1 MTSGKAE
8 VCPPTGVVPEG
19 HKTTMAYFVYF
30 LKSLQNGDIY
40 VGSTDDVRKRVARH
54 NAGKVKSTK
63 GYRPW
68 RLLKYLEYASRS
80 EAMKAEL
87 FYKTG
92 QQKEILR
99 KEYNSAA

>member
-1 MTSGKAE
+1 MD
-8 VCPPTGVVPEG
+8 
-19 HKTTMAYFVYF
+19 YFVYF
-30 LKSLQNGDIY
+30 LKSEKNGNIY
-40 VGSTDDVRKRVARH
+40 VGSTTDVSKRVATH

-68 RLLKYLEYASRS
+68 RLLKYLRYASRS
-80 EAMKAEL
+80 EAVKAEL

-99 KEYNSAA
+99 KEYGAVAKG